1 MAPKTY
7 NRRPAPGFESE
18 LEQRRAIVA
27 QIYELLER
35 AEARRRNEP
44 HRRRKWDQ
52 VLDNLERGLAE
63 ARARVAVLEP
73 LAEAAASVNSY
84 PSSDDDRNQE
94 DPEEA
99 EDFSG
104 NADSMTEN
112 AGTGGGKDQEE
123 APTLS
128 EDASRGLPPPPA
140 LRLMDTP
147 FGVEMEATLEKLSQG
162 RAHARRGEDK
172 DGHYEAERLLNT
184 QVEFLSQQ
192 HGAARAKQKS
202 TGRSPEYGEAE
213 RRRQAVLRGAIDKLK
228 KGAFASLTFEEAEL
242 ALSCYISLETRLFL
256 NERDARLKVIL
267 KQGLSG
273 IAHYSERLA
282 NHVRDAYNKA

>member
-1 MAPKTY
+1 MAPRTPNK
-7 NRRPAPGFESE
+7 RPEPGFESE

-27 QIYELLER
+27 QIHELLER
-35 AEARRRNEP
+35 AEVRRRNEP

-73 LAEAAASVNSY
+73 LAEAAASVNSDP
-84 PSSDDDRNQE
+84 PSYDDTAPDE
-94 DPEEA
+94 PEET
-99 EDFSG
+99 DDQSI
-104 NADSMTEN
+104 NPDSMTEKREVER
-112 AGTGGGKDQEE
+112 GGEQDEATALSKD
-123 APTLS
+123 AADGVS
-128 EDASRGLPPPPA
+128 A
-140 LRLMDTP
+140 LRLLDTP
-147 FGVEMEATLEKLSQG
+147 FGAEMEATLEELSQG
-162 RAHARRGEDK
+162 RAHARRGEDEE
-172 DGHYEAERLLNT
+172 GHYEAARLLDAR
-184 QVEFLSQQ
+184 VEFLSQQ
-192 HGAARAKQKS
+192 HGAAQATQES

-228 KGAFASLTFEEAEL
+228 KGAYASLTFEEAES
-242 ALSCYISLETRLFL
+242 ALSCYTLLETRLFL

-282 NHVRDAYNKA
+282 KCVRDAYNKA